1 MKPHKTN
8 SESNDCSLDC
18 ESFENRLHQLMDQR
32 ESLTR
37 DRLLMEHASQCA
49 PCDEMLSDYHCV
61 DDSIKL
67 LKEDIAE
74 ILENA
79 QNKQTSQQF
88 SYTFRPMN
96 FLVALSAIVVFC
108 IGVFHLFTAQQDNG
122 GNSLAFNSALPTAS
136 SDAGES
142 YVNPA
147 ENLVASASEMGID
160 SLPQLGAITTAETTV
175 EKTKLNDL
183 IIQTANF
190 RIVPDA
196 ISLDSDLTLK
206 TAFSVPKRIPGLPS
220 MPPVPT
226 WQQISHQLN
235 PLEPVLIRS
244 TGLPGLGAVSHSFNT
259 TINLLKKSFSKPE
272 GSAEDLGGFTLN
284 PAIFAT
290 A

>member
-8 SESNDCSLDC
+8 SESNDCSLNCC

-32 ESLTR
+32 KSLTR

-67 LKEDIAE
+67 LKEDITK
-74 ILENA
+74 ILDNS
-79 QNKQTSQQF
+79 QNKQF
-88 SYTFRPMN
+88 SYVFRPMN

-108 IGVFHLFTAQQDNG
+108 IGVFHLVTAQQDNG
-122 GNSLAFNSALPTAS
+122 ANSLAFNSALPTAS
-136 SDAGES
+136 SNAGEA

-147 ENLVASASEMGID
+147 ANLAVSASEIETGF
-160 SLPQLGAITTAETTV
+160 LPQLGSITNPETTV

-196 ISLDSDLTLK
+196 ISLDSDLKLK

-244 TGLPGLGAVSHSFNT
+244 AGLPGFGPVSHSFNT
-259 TINLLKKSFSKPE
+259 TINLLKKSFSKPD
-272 GSAEDLGGFTLN
+272 GSTEDLGGFTLN